1 LKKRKKKT
9 APATLPQVVV
19 VPVSEVLKMFCFLYM
34 TSHVF
39 KRHCFFVSVEM
50 LNLIIIFLTTHTCQK
65 IYVKKFY
72 LRL

>member
-1 LKKRKKKT
+1 
-9 APATLPQVVV
+9 
-19 VPVSEVLKMFCFLYM
+19 M

-72 LRL
+72 LRLAIVVH